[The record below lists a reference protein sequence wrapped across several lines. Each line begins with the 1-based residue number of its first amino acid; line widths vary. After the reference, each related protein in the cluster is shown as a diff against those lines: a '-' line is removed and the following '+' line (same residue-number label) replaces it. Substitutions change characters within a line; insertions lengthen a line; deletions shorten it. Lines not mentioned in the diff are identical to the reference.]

1 MLISREYFMAYK
13 YKKLA
18 NELKQLRGKQKKTMF
33 AKMLGVEYQTYLRYE
48 AGTREPKPPIM
59 KLARLLSNNL
69 PEPEIIIEA
78 HPRVII
84 ADKRLEPP
92 DEKDLDEY
100 IAVPL
105 VEGKIAAG
113 FGRIVREDIQSFVW
127 VYRPEIGRRTNLVAV
142 QIGDREKS
150 MQPTLEPGSIVV
162 IDRNDKKITK
172 KGIYAVRIDDEYCA
186 IKRIHIL
193 EDTVF
198 LLSDNRNYPPVLT
211 RTSDPDHLIV
221 GRAIWSC
228 HSFLK

>member
-1 MLISREYFMAYK
+1 MTYK

-18 NELKQLRGKQKKTMF
+18 DELKQLRGKQKKTIF

-48 AGTREPKPPIM
+48 AGTREPKPPVM
-59 KLARLLSNNL
+59 KLARLLSNNP

-78 HPRVII
+78 HPRIII
-84 ADKRLEPP
+84 ADKRVEPP
-92 DEKDLDEY
+92 DKKDLDEY

-113 FGRIVREDIQSFVW
+113 SGRIVREDIQSLVW
-127 VYRPEIGRRTNLVAV
+127 VYLPEIGRRTNLVAV

-150 MQPTLEPGSIVV
+150 MQPTLEPGSIVI
-162 IDRNDKKITK
+162 IDRSDKRITK

-198 LLSDNRNYPPVLT
+198 LLSDNRDYSPVVARATDL
-211 RTSDPDHLIV
+211 DHLII
-221 GRAIWSC
+221 GRVIWYWRSL
-228 HSFLK
+228 LK